1 MLRSYCKIR
10 ALLNRHLTIVNKGK
24 VDCCATSDGKTT
36 HPKKHRCPASGV
48 ECAEVSARTIAHHI
62 RESWMWDNKDQRYFF
77 CDDPNCDVVYFGEDK
92 SVILKSQLRTKVGLK
107 EATEDALLCYCF
119 GVTKADGLSN
129 PSIKNFVSAETK
141 QGLCS

>member
-1 MLRSYCKIR
+1 
-10 ALLNRHLTIVNKGK
+10 
-24 VDCCATSDGKTT
+24 
-36 HPKKHRCPASGV
+36 
-48 ECAEVSARTIAHHI
+48 
-62 RESWMWDNKDQRYFF
+62 MWDNKDQRYFF

-141 QGLCS
+141 QGLCSCETSNPSGRCCLKDFPRNPDIE